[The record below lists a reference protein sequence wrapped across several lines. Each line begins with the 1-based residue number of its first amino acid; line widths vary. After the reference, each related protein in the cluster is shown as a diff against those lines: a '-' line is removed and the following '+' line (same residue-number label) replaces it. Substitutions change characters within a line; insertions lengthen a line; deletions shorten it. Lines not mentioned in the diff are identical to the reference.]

1 METKVCEK
9 CGKTVPVETFRF
21 VKVNVSATQST
32 SYSGRKQITTTTTYE
47 QFDGVCR
54 ADFCADCIKKKR
66 LFTAIEYFV
75 IGLVAGFGLPF
86 LIFLLFSGKDF
97 FNSNAGTLAL
107 ISLGIGLVGGIIG
120 FAVGMK
126 EQAAFLAGSILDGKR
141 KGTRHIPVAKGIYDN
156 KQGTPALDLF
166 TRRSSLKTN
175 VGLMIFS
182 QFIATG
188 LGDILVDTLLA
199 KETASPD
206 EKVSEIVEKIL
217 AQNAVSAA
225 VAPKAAP
232 ADTASETPK
241 DNNL

>member
-86 LIFLLFSGKDF
+86 LLALLFTGQN
-97 FNSNAGTLAL
+97 FNSSAGIIAL
-107 ISLGIGLVGGIIG
+107 ICLGIGLVCGIIG
-120 FAVGMK
+120 FVVGMK

-175 VGLMIFS
+175 VGLTVFT

-206 EKVSEIVEKIL
+206 EKVSEIVENIL

-232 ADTASETPK
+232 ADPAPEAPK
-241 DNNL
+241 EENQ